1 MPTASPLKQLARSAT
16 EQTDPSPLLPRLTN
30 LLFPDAALGFW
41 HSLKPPMGGLLQE
54 DLAPRQLKGLSKALT
69 AIGDRLRR
77 ADGLGQAEQTA
88 MLLRALDILEANRAL
103 FFLADAT
110 AEERLTRLPLFTPM
124 AVLHLCILGLLH
136 TRSLPGEARLR
147 DLGTTTHHYRS
158 FARQSVADAL
168 AWRTNR
174 LQITCTPMRSAIPG
188 GPNLMVS
195 CVDAHTG
202 HTIVDQIC
210 PAYPG
215 TPNPQLQRTV
225 DQISLYEEQLHW
237 KIVFFWEHEVL
248 DVVSE
253 WKGKEEKEKGEK
265 GERPAPP
272 DNISRHLEEALF
284 LIMQDL
290 GGALS
295 GRS

>member
-41 HSLKPPMGGLLQE
+41 HGLKPPMDGLLQE
-54 DLAPRQLKGLSKALT
+54 DLAQRQLKGLSKALT
-69 AIGDRLRR
+69 AIGDHLRR
-77 ADGLGQAEQTA
+77 ADGLGEAEQTA
-88 MLLRALDILEANRAL
+88 MLLRVLDILEANRAL

-124 AVLHLCILGLLH
+124 AVLHLSILGILH
-136 TRSLPGEARLR
+136 NRDRPHSGPSAPPLR
-147 DLGTTTHHYRS
+147 DLGTTANHYHT

-174 LQITCTPMRSAIPG
+174 LQITFTPMRSAIPG

-225 DQISLYEEQLHW
+225 NQISLYEEQLHW

-248 DVVSE
+248 DVISE
-253 WKGKEEKEKGEK
+253 WSKEKEKGK
-265 GERPAPP
+265 RPAPP